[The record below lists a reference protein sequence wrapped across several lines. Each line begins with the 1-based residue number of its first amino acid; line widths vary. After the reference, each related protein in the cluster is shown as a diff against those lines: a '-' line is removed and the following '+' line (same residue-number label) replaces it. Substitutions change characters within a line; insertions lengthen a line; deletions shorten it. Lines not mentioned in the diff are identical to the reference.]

1 MTRVTG
7 LPTGTSEPA
16 AWEGECSILV
26 ALETDSLPVKLRR
39 RGAPARVSGA
49 HDCQKEK
56 LHGTV
61 DRMSRVREG
70 PARGIHWSEPNI
82 TVPRVNNF
90 FFKKEGRAMRG
101 PGRARVSTREIFL
114 RRKRINEGDVGE
126 AQG

>member
-56 LHGTV
+56 VARNNGQDVTGERGTCQGHPL
-61 DRMSRVREG
+61 VRTQHHCPTCEQ
-70 PARGIHWSEPNI
+70 
-82 TVPRVNNF
+82 F
-90 FFKKEGRAMRG
+90 FFLEKGGTSAW
-101 PGRARVSTREIFL
+101 TR
-114 RRKRINEGDVGE
+114 
-126 AQG
+126 